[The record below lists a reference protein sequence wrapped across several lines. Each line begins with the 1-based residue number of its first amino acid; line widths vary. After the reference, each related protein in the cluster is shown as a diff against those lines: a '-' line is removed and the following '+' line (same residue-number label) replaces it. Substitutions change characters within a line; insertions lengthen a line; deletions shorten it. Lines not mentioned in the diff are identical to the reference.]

1 MSLLDHFHK
10 EEHPF
15 VERVLEWIGRVEDR
29 VSPIRTDFLDPGQ
42 AFILQSL
49 VKHFPGVFF
58 TFFGGYEG
66 AERVRAILYPEYQNP
81 VPEDF
86 GVKMLQVSGGGGSFL
101 TLSHRDYLGS
111 LLGLGIKREKCGD
124 ILVHNG
130 FSQIILSEEIFDFVR
145 LHLVKVHRIAVIG
158 EEIPLRLLQVT
169 VKTEKLSSFTVQS
182 PRLDAVVGDVF
193 HLSRTKVLQP
203 IRNGRVKVNWRVFTD
218 PSYLLKEG
226 DMVSF
231 QGFGRFTVLTLGEE
245 TRKGRIPVEV
255 SLLQKKE

>member
-15 VERVLEWIGRVEDR
+15 VERVLEWIERVEDR

-58 TFFGGYEG
+58 SFFGGYDG
-66 AERVRAILYPEYQNP
+66 AERVRAILYPEFQEP
-81 VPEDF
+81 LSGDF
-86 GVKMLQVSGGGGSFL
+86 KVKILQVTGGGGSFL
-101 TLSHRDYLGS
+101 SLGHRDYLGS

-124 ILVHNG
+124 ILVHND
-130 FSQIILSEEIFDFVR
+130 FAQIILSEEIFDFVR
-145 LHLVKVHRIAVIG
+145 LHLTKVHRIPVVG
-158 EEIPLRLLQVT
+158 EEISVELLQVT
-169 VKTEKLSSFTVQS
+169 RKTEKRLSFTVQS
-182 PRLDAVVGDVF
+182 PRLDAIVGDVF
-193 HLSRTKVLQP
+193 RLSRAKVLQP
-203 IRNGRVKVNWRVFTD
+203 IRNGRVKVNWRMFTD
-218 PSYLLKEG
+218 PSFLLKEG
-226 DMVSF
+226 DVVSF
-231 QGFGRFTVLTLGEE
+231 QGFGRFKVITLGEE